1 MWVKRTEAEI
11 AEERKR
17 QRCSRLRA
25 AMLFG
30 SFILV
35 ASTCLSGARR
45 RGHLLVPA
53 DELLSRLP
61 FAVMVGII
69 GTLVWYQCG
78 RKRPMM
84 ICPQC
89 EASKYEDGVD
99 QCPCGGHFEMMES
112 MKYVA

>member
-1 MWVKRTEAEI
+1 
-11 AEERKR
+11 
-17 QRCSRLRA
+17 
-25 AMLFG
+25 
-30 SFILV
+30 
-35 ASTCLSGARR
+35 
-45 RGHLLVPA
+45 
-53 DELLSRLP
+53 
-61 FAVMVGII
+61 MVGII